1 MSIRRIQWDVDAWD
15 EYCVWQQKDRSVA
28 KRINQ
33 LVRDIRRNPF
43 DGIGKPE
50 ALKEN
55 LSGLW
60 SRRITDE
67 HRIVYAAEEDVV
79 IIISCKG
86 HYKD

>member
-1 MSIRRIQWDVDAWD
+1 MAAERQI
-15 EYCVWQQKDRSVA
+15 

-33 LVRDIRRNPF
+33 LIKDMKRNPF

-50 ALKEN
+50 ALRGN
-55 LSGLW
+55 LSGFW

-67 HRIVYAAEEDVV
+67 HRMIYAVEDETV

-86 HYKD
+86 HYE